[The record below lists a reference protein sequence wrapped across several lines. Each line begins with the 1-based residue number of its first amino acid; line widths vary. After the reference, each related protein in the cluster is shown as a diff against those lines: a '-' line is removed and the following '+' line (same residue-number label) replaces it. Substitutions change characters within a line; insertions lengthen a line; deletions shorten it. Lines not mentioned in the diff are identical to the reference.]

1 MIINFLIIIQG
12 KNLFNKNKKELKE
25 ANTKY
30 EEMEVA
36 EEFGDGWFVAGV
48 VTGVA
53 AGAIIVLT

>member
-1 MIINFLIIIQG
+1 MLTPIKRPEI
-12 KNLFNKNKKELKE
+12 KT
-25 ANTKY
+25 TKY

>member
-1 MIINFLIIIQG
+1 M
-12 KNLFNKNKKELKE
+12 FNKDKKKVNE

-48 VTGVA
+48 VTGVD

>member
-1 MIINFLIIIQG
+1 M
-12 KNLFNKNKKELKE
+12 FNKNKKELKE

-30 EEMEVA
+30 EEMELA

>member
-1 MIINFLIIIQG
+1 M
-12 KNLFNKNKKELKE
+12 FNKDKKKVNE

-36 EEFGDGWFVAGV
+36 EELGDGWFVAGV

>member
-1 MIINFLIIIQG
+1 M
-12 KNLFNKNKKELKE
+12 FNKNKKELKE

-53 AGAIIVLT
+53 TAGAIIVLT

>member
-1 MIINFLIIIQG
+1 M
-12 KNLFNKNKKELKE
+12 FNKDKKKVNE

-53 AGAIIVLT
+53 AGAIIVLTYLHTSFVIYVESQ

>member
-1 MIINFLIIIQG
+1 M
-12 KNLFNKNKKELKE
+12 FNKNKKELKE

-36 EEFGDGWFVAGV
+36 EEFGDGWVVAGGGTWGAAGGPISF
-48 VTGVA
+48 TGVA

>member
-1 MIINFLIIIQG
+1 M
-12 KNLFNKNKKELKE
+12 FNKDKKKVNE

-30 EEMEVA
+30 EEKEVA
-36 EEFGDGWFVAGV
+36 EEYGDAWFYAGV